1 MNKWVVRIWESC
13 LLPCSSDKE
22 ELRDFIGL
30 GETHQRSLEFPSL
43 PSPVTSPTL
52 QVGVVKLYTR
62 APPPHTEKL
71 PILTKQVQYDE
82 AQSQSA
88 GSKNKN
94 KIQDIKEQLKAVWSL
109 IKKL

>member
-62 APPPHTEKL
+62 PPPHTEKL

-82 AQSQSA
+82 AQEV
-88 GSKNKN
+88 
-94 KIQDIKEQLKAVWSL
+94 KIKIKYRTKEQLKAVWSL

>member
-1 MNKWVVRIWESC
+1 MNKWVVRIRESC

-62 APPPHTEKL
+62 PPPHTEKL